1 MWIFKGRNI
10 CRGKIRI
17 WNNSKALTTFR
28 VDLTGEKSR
37 DKNIL
42 MSQNER
48 HNMKEGVCRLLL
60 DTASQGSKWTMI
72 LSWGRGG
79 GASLSRGLR
88 CEFSPVLFFLH
99 AWMSAK
105 EEGMVLSVLPS
116 HSRLLVTAPSPPPP
130 PGGKWIMKWQDDLV
144 LSTELIM

>member
-60 DTASQGSKWTMI
+60 DTASQGCKWTMI

-88 CEFSPVLFFLH
+88 CEFSPVLFFYMHECLLRRRGWFCLFFHPIAVCWLQPLH
-99 AWMSAK
+99 
-105 EEGMVLSVLPS
+105 L
-116 HSRLLVTAPSPPPP
+116 PPPP
-130 PGGKWIMKWQDDLV
+130 EANGLWNDKMIWSYQ
-144 LSTELIM
+144 LSW

>member
-79 GASLSRGLR
+79 GGASLSRGLR

-105 EEGMVLSVLPS
+105 EEGMVLSILPS

-130 PGGKWIMKWQDDLV
+130 PEANGLWNDKMIWSYQ
-144 LSTELIM
+144 LSW

>member
-1 MWIFKGRNI
+1 M
-10 CRGKIRI
+10 I
-17 WNNSKALTTFR
+17 WNNSMALTTFR
-28 VDLTGEKSR
+28 VDFTGEKSR

-79 GASLSRGLR
+79 GGASLSRGLY
-88 CEFSPVLFFLH
+88 CEFSPVLFFTC
-99 AWMSAK
+99 MN
-105 EEGMVLSVLPS
+105 VC
-116 HSRLLVTAPSPPPP
+116 
-130 PGGKWIMKWQDDLV
+130 
-144 LSTELIM
+144 